1 MVFNIVRMEISIL
14 KIQNGISKFILG
26 VLAIFTTLVLFEMS
40 TFYYENY
47 ATVNRAFNWGSL
59 LLALLFVGVAGY
71 FLVKISDR
79 NKKLNW
85 ALLLVML
92 GIFMIVATSWIL
104 VVPKTQLSDF
114 GNFWT
119 RVPGLQHGAKLY
131 RTDNDYFSRF
141 AYQSGYMVYVLGV
154 VKIFGYHIF
163 AIQFLNVIYQ
173 ALILLFTYL
182 LAVKIFENIKVTRL
196 AVLLLMN
203 DLDWF
208 ALNSQASNQYLGSLC
223 YLLTFYLIMQDKL
236 WAYILSGVTLTI
248 GCLIRP
254 IGPVIV
260 AGIVVFAIL
269 YTMFEKNKFNYRKPL
284 KILLSLLIYLALF
297 SLAGWGIKASGLNA
311 YGLSNYDPEWKFVTG
326 LNYQSNG
333 TYSPDMDRLID
344 ASKPRKVMSKKEK
357 AALHQEINYLNKNN
371 KWLSLFINKVGGL
384 WSQRTMATNFTGYNQ
399 NHSAKTVDRI
409 DYLAY
414 VGSII
419 LIIFSWIGSF
429 SLFKTKFSNNIY
441 LLLLPMLAFAAA
453 QLLIEVQ
460 GRYRIEFL
468 PVIAILASLG
478 LYQFFIKKDV

>member
-1 MVFNIVRMEISIL
+1 MVFNIVRMGISIL

-182 LAVKIFENIKVTRL
+182 LVVKIFENIKVARL
-196 AVLLLMN
+196 AVLLLMI

-326 LNYQSNG
+326 LNY
-333 TYSPDMDRLID
+333 
-344 ASKPRKVMSKKEK
+344 
-357 AALHQEINYLNKNN
+357 
-371 KWLSLFINKVGGL
+371 
-384 WSQRTMATNFTGYNQ
+384 
-399 NHSAKTVDRI
+399 
-409 DYLAY
+409 
-414 VGSII
+414 
-419 LIIFSWIGSF
+419 
-429 SLFKTKFSNNIY
+429 
-441 LLLLPMLAFAAA
+441 
-453 QLLIEVQ
+453 
-460 GRYRIEFL
+460 
-468 PVIAILASLG
+468 
-478 LYQFFIKKDV
+478 